1 MLEPLPRFFDQQISH
16 EAREFL
22 TDLLLKH
29 PELRSVAV
37 ICDYNG
43 PLSKAPGL
51 ERAVWVGP
59 VSPDSTVGMMRVT
72 NGFQEHLVGVGRKIV
87 EGIEEKIL
95 EVGNR
100 YLQQAQVQPTSPTA
114 MDGHGTPTPATGEK
128 LPDVQGKPPSP
139 PG

>member
-1 MLEPLPRFFDQQISH
+1 MPEPLFDQQISE
-16 EAREFL
+16 EARQFL
-22 TDLLLKH
+22 ADLLLKH
-29 PELRSVAV
+29 PELRSVT
-37 ICDYNG
+37 ILCDYNG

-59 VSPDSTVGMMRVT
+59 ISPDSTVGMMRVT
-72 NGFQEHLVGVGRKIV
+72 NGFQEHLTGVGRKIV
-87 EGIEEKIL
+87 ESIEQKIL

-100 YLQQAQVQPTSPTA
+100 YLQQVQEPPTSPTA
-114 MDGHGTPTPATGEK
+114 MDGHGTLSPETRSE

>member
-1 MLEPLPRFFDQQISH
+1 MPEPLFDQKIH
-16 EAREFL
+16 IEAKEFL
-22 TDLLLKH
+22 TDLLVH
-29 PELRSVAV
+29 YPELRTVALV
-37 ICDYNG
+37 CDYHG

-51 ERAVWVGP
+51 ARVAWQGP
-59 VSPDSTVGMMRVT
+59 VSPESTVGMMRVV
-72 NGFQEHLVGVGRKIV
+72 NGFQEHLVRVGERIV

-100 YLQQAQVQPTSPTA
+100 YLQQAQPQPTSPTA

-128 LPDVQGKPPSP
+128 LPDDKSQSLGP